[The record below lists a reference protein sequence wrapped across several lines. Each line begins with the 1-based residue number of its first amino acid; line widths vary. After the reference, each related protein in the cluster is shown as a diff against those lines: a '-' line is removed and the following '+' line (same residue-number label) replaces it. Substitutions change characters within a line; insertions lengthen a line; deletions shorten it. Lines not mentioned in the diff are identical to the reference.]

1 MNISGRSFFLAR
13 ALVVAAAAGCAHP
26 VDVTKLPTPDAS
38 ALLKEV
44 DELQSYTVQVKG
56 SARVAV
62 KTPQASGETGA
73 FIAAREPGQVHLEL
87 LNFFGSPTQVL
98 VADGASFGLYQ
109 RDTSTYYHG
118 TTSIESLARVL
129 PVRLTPDELVDIL
142 LGRTPRLPVPP
153 TSVVPDADAQAYRV
167 VLVQGE
173 RRQTLW
179 IHPVSKR
186 VLRSVLEGPGGYQLV
201 FENRQTTSGL
211 PFARKVT
218 YSDATNSVVLRWSPE
233 DLELEGTLEP
243 ALFRVSPPPGAR
255 VVEVDGKAPGAG

>member
-1 MNISGRSFFLAR
+1 MNISGRHFFLA
-13 ALVVAAAAGCAHP
+13 LGVAAGCAHP
-26 VDVTKLPTPDAS
+26 IDVTQLPTPDAG
-38 ALLKEV
+38 ALLKQV

-62 KTPQASGETGA
+62 KTPQGSGETGA
-73 FIAAREPGQVHLEL
+73 FIAARQPGQVHLEL
-87 LNFFGSPTQVL
+87 LNFFGTPTQVL

-109 RDTSTYYHG
+109 RDTGTYYHG
-118 TTSIESLARVL
+118 ATSIESLERVL
-129 PVRLTPDELVDIL
+129 PLHLTPEELVDIL
-142 LGRTPRLPVPP
+142 LGRTPRLPGAA

-179 IHPVSKR
+179 IHPVSMR
-186 VLRSVLEGPGGYQLV
+186 VMRSVLEGPGGYQLV
-201 FENRQTTSGL
+201 FENMQAVSGL

-218 YSDATNSVVLRWSPE
+218 YSDATNTVVLRWSPE
-233 DLELEGTLEP
+233 DVQLEGTLEP